1 MKKEQLKRVDKV
13 VFAILL
19 IVLGYIAFTMV
30 GLLATGRGNSGIII
44 QTVAVAAGLIAV
56 VGIFA
61 VRAGTQLCGI
71 VMTAAAALVYFVMM
85 CTNNMP
91 DTYTYAVPL
100 IIATIGYLDM
110 KMAGIESGIIVAG
123 FIIHSA
129 RMISVGKIASD
140 DVIVESIVI
149 FIVAAAVVIMT
160 KMMVTFNKENM
171 AEIARGAEKHHETV
185 IKMQHVS
192 EEITNC
198 FDETNA
204 HINDLNASIT
214 TSNQSVK
221 NIAES
226 TESTAESIQ
235 HQAQMCQEIKN
246 HTDAASDH
254 TKNMLD
260 ASDRAMRNVHEGAEL
275 INALK
280 SQAENVE
287 EASHETETVTDKL
300 TQRAKEVGE
309 IVGSIMNISS
319 QTNLL
324 ALNAS
329 IEAARAGEAGRGFAV
344 VADEIRE
351 LSEQTK
357 DATERIRTI
366 IEDLTNDVESV
377 SGSIGNSVESV
388 RKQNEMIDEAK
399 DKFGMINTEVDDL
412 IMVIRGF
419 DSIIGNIVNST
430 DVISE
435 DITNLSATSQEVA
448 AASNE
453 GYSHTNEAVEKMN
466 KVSELLKK
474 IHGLAIELEQYEA
487 ESAD

>member
-44 QTVAVAAGLIAV
+44 QTVAVAAGLITV
-56 VGIFA
+56 IGIFA

-71 VMTAAAALVYFVMM
+71 VMSAAAAMVYFVMM

-91 DTYTYAVPL
+91 DTYAYAVPL

-110 KMAGIESGIIVAG
+110 KMARIESGIIVAG

-129 RMISVGKIASD
+129 RMISMGKMTSE

-171 AEIARGAEKHHETV
+171 AEIARGAEKHHETA

-192 EEITNC
+192 EEINNC

-235 HQAQMCQEIKN
+235 HQAQMCHEIKN

-344 VADEIRE
+344 VADEIGKLATDSSNSAVNTRE
-351 LSEQTK
+351 LIGKTMEEIGK
-357 DATERIRTI
+357 G
-366 IEDLTNDVESV
+366 NDITASV
-377 SGSIGNSVESV
+377 AEV
-388 RKQNEMIDEAK
+388 
-399 DKFGMINTEVDDL
+399 FGK
-412 IMVIRGF
+412 
-419 DSIIGNIVNST
+419 IIGQMH
-430 DVISE
+430 E
-435 DITNLSATSQEVA
+435 FAEVA
-448 AASNE
+448 RT
-453 GYSHTNEAVEKMN
+453 TNEASKGQADALAQIEAGIEQISGVTQNTAAAAQESNAISTQLSAKADELDELVRRFKLYSAVEK
-466 KVSELLKK
+466 K
-474 IHGLAIELEQYEA
+474 
-487 ESAD
+487 

>member
-44 QTVAVAAGLIAV
+44 QTVAVAAGLITV
-56 VGIFA
+56 IGIFA

-71 VMTAAAALVYFVMM
+71 VMSAAAAMVYFVMM

-91 DTYTYAVPL
+91 DTYAYAVPL

-110 KMAGIESGIIVAG
+110 KMARIESGIIVAG

-129 RMISVGKIASD
+129 RMISMGKITSE

-160 KMMVTFNKENM
+160 KMMVTFNKENLS
-171 AEIARGAEKHHETV
+171 EIARGAEKHRETA

-344 VADEIRE
+344 VA
-351 LSEQTK
+351 
-357 DATERIRTI
+357 TERIRTI

-419 DSIIGNIVNST
+419 DSIISNIVNST

-453 GYSHTNEAVEKMN
+453 GFSHTNEAVEKMN
-466 KVSELLKK
+466 KVSELLNK
-474 IHGLAIELEQYEA
+474 IHGLAKELEQYEA
-487 ESAD
+487 E

>member
-56 VGIFA
+56 IGIFA

-91 DTYTYAVPL
+91 DTYAYAVPL

-110 KMAGIESGIIVAG
+110 KMARIESVIIVAG

-129 RMISVGKIASD
+129 RMISMGKIASD

-149 FIVAAAVVIMT
+149 LIVAAVVVIMT
-160 KMMVTFNKENM
+160 KMMVAFNKENM
-171 AEIARGAEKHHETV
+171 AEIAEGAEKHREAA
-185 IKMQHVS
+185 IKMQQVS

-235 HQAQMCQEIKN
+235 HQAQMCQ
-246 HTDAASDH
+246 
-254 TKNMLD
+254 
-260 ASDRAMRNVHEGAEL
+260 
-275 INALK
+275 
-280 SQAENVE
+280 
-287 EASHETETVTDKL
+287 
-300 TQRAKEVGE
+300 
-309 IVGSIMNISS
+309 
-319 QTNLL
+319 
-324 ALNAS
+324 
-329 IEAARAGEAGRGFAV
+329 
-344 VADEIRE
+344 
-351 LSEQTK
+351 
-357 DATERIRTI
+357 
-366 IEDLTNDVESV
+366 
-377 SGSIGNSVESV
+377 
-388 RKQNEMIDEAK
+388 
-399 DKFGMINTEVDDL
+399 
-412 IMVIRGF
+412 
-419 DSIIGNIVNST
+419 
-430 DVISE
+430 
-435 DITNLSATSQEVA
+435 
-448 AASNE
+448 
-453 GYSHTNEAVEKMN
+453 
-466 KVSELLKK
+466 
-474 IHGLAIELEQYEA
+474 
-487 ESAD
+487 